1 MISRNVMTSFQFLEN
16 TMKGLI
22 LAAVAAVCF
31 VSLPVSAN
39 TETKTTTTT
48 TVTPMTPAEC
58 KKAMADCV
66 GPDAEKCKKDL
77 VDNRGCAPEVK

>member
-1 MISRNVMTSFQFLEN
+1 
-16 TMKGLI
+16 MKGLI

-39 TETKTTTTT
+39 TDATTKTTTTT
-48 TVTPMTPAEC
+48 TVTPMTPVEC
-58 KKAMADCV
+58 KDAMGKCV